1 MHEKSIAF
9 EHDLICLI
17 DVGMNTAA
25 LLAHMGKIDKLKG
38 PNYPTWRKDIDMMFT
53 LTDMDFALLYD
64 KPTESAPGEARY
76 DDKMLHYSIEKRKWE
91 ISNTKCLK
99 IIRHLIDDSI
109 EGSIPECATAKELLD
124 RLKSQ
129 FTGSSKAYTSTLVD
143 DFTNTRCDSSGVR
156 AYIQKMTSTAA
167 KLNKYLGK
175 DLPEDFVVHMIMK
188 SLPKEYETFHV
199 HYNTTVKDRWTIEQ
213 LMAQCLQE
221 EERLKSHKSDSL
233 NYISNQSKK
242 MNKNSK
248 PIFKK
253 GPKGDPGQ
261 STSKTSTINHNHGR
275 GKNPDKFFPV
285 PWNVCLHC
293 KQEGHYKKDCPDWLR
308 SLIPKDPKDKD
319 KGLQTKE
326 DAGKGQK
333 KR

>member
-1 MHEKSIAF
+1 
-9 EHDLICLI
+9 
-17 DVGMNTAA
+17 
-25 LLAHMGKIDKLKG
+25 
-38 PNYPTWRKDIDMMFT
+38 
-53 LTDMDFALLYD
+53 
-64 KPTESAPGEARY
+64 
-76 DDKMLHYSIEKRKWE
+76 
-91 ISNTKCLK
+91 
-99 IIRHLIDDSI
+99 
-109 EGSIPECATAKELLD
+109 
-124 RLKSQ
+124 
-129 FTGSSKAYTSTLVD
+129 
-143 DFTNTRCDSSGVR
+143 
-156 AYIQKMTSTAA
+156 MTSTAA

-221 EERLKSHKSDSL
+221 EERLKSHKR
-233 NYISNQSKK
+233 
-242 MNKNSK
+242 
-248 PIFKK
+248 
-253 GPKGDPGQ
+253 PKGDLGQ

-326 DAGKGQK
+326 DAGKG
-333 KR
+333 RRNVRVANGVEVPT